1 MKQCISFCLI
11 GAVLIGMKIMTM
23 ITCKTSKNF
32 KNFLMK
38 LDDNQK
44 QVYKSV
50 INERTNI
57 YIQGLVLGI
66 VLALLITFNT
76 NLAKGNNVCLFIVIA
91 IVVNVL
97 YYSLYPKSTYML
109 EHLKSQDQ
117 VKAWLNI
124 YKEMKIR
131 CKVGMIIGFVGYVF
145 LGSGWCSK

>member
-1 MKQCISFCLI
+1 
-11 GAVLIGMKIMTM
+11 
-23 ITCKTSKNF
+23 
-32 KNFLMK
+32 MK

-44 QVYKSV
+44 QIYKSV

-91 IVVNVL
+91 IVVNIL

-131 CKVGMIIGFVGYVF
+131 CKVGMIIGFVGYIF
-145 LGSGWCSK
+145 LGSGWCS